1 MASSITPKGHPVSQK
16 GQPVRKGYKSSP
28 NRSLSSPKPSA
39 GRTRAS
45 EVAEPRDLSLSQSS
59 PAQSSLAPPSAAR
72 SGLPS
77 ATRSRASEVAEPR
90 DLSLSQ
96 SSPAQ
101 SSLAPPS
108 AARSGLPSATRSRA
122 SEVAEPRD
130 LSLSQSSPAQSS
142 LAPPSSLAAQSS
154 LAPPSAAR
162 SGLPSATRSR
172 ASEVAEPRDLSL
184 SQSSPAQSSLAPPSS
199 LAAQSSLAPP
209 SAARSGLPSATRSRA
224 SEVAEPRDLS
234 LSQSSPAQS
243 SLAPPSSLAAQSSLA
258 PPSSLAQSS
267 LAPPSVAR
275 SGLPS
280 VARSRLKS
288 IPRAEVSLAE
298 KPEPSRLPAK
308 SFLSRSLGGHLLA
321 IESLAPPV
329 IEALLDLSQ
338 QWADTLSSQINSS
351 QTKKV
356 KILEGKTVINFF
368 FEPSTRT
375 RTSFEVAA
383 KHLGANVVDFDPKF
397 TSVRKGESLLDT
409 ASVLNAYS
417 PAILVMRHASSGAA
431 KLLSD
436 KVSCPTI
443 NAGDGC
449 HEHPTQALLDALT
462 IRQARGTLQGLRV
475 AICGDVRHS
484 RVARS
489 NYHLL
494 TALGSEVRFVGP
506 ATLLPCQ
513 QAFPRASL
521 HTSLEDG
528 LEDADIVMMLRVQT
542 ERMEGNL
549 FPSVR
554 EYYHFWG
561 LTPERLGRAKAG
573 ALVLHPGPMNR
584 GVEIASE
591 VADDIDRSAIL
602 RQLENGVAVRC
613 ACLEV
618 LSQ

>member
-1 MASSITPKGHPVSQK
+1 M
-16 GQPVRKGYKSSP
+16 RKGYKPSPARSS
-28 NRSLSSPKPSA
+28 
-39 GRTRAS
+39 AS
-45 EVAEPRDLSLSQSS
+45 EFAEPRDMSLSQPLS
-59 PAQSSLAPPSAAR
+59 APPPVAQPGAIPAGR
-72 SGLPS
+72 SGLEKF
-77 ATRSRASEVAEPR
+77 SRESF
-90 DLSLSQ
+90 
-96 SSPAQ
+96 
-101 SSLAPPS
+101 
-108 AARSGLPSATRSRA
+108 SR
-122 SEVAEPRD
+122 
-130 LSLSQSSPAQSS
+130 
-142 LAPPSSLAAQSS
+142 
-154 LAPPSAAR
+154 
-162 SGLPSATRSR
+162 T
-172 ASEVAEPRDLSL
+172 
-184 SQSSPAQSSLAPPSS
+184 
-199 LAAQSSLAPP
+199 
-209 SAARSGLPSATRSRA
+209 
-224 SEVAEPRDLS
+224 
-234 LSQSSPAQS
+234 
-243 SLAPPSSLAAQSSLA
+243 
-258 PPSSLAQSS
+258 
-267 LAPPSVAR
+267 
-275 SGLPS
+275 
-280 VARSRLKS
+280 
-288 IPRAEVSLAE
+288 EVSLRGE
-298 KPEPSRLPAK
+298 PKPSRLPVRD
-308 SFLSRSLGGHLLA
+308 FLSRSLGGHLLA
-321 IESLAPPV
+321 IESLSPPV

-338 QWADTLSSQINSS
+338 EWADTLSAR
-351 QTKKV
+351 TKKSTKKH

-409 ASVLNAYS
+409 ASVLNAYN

-506 ATLLPCQ
+506 ATLLPSQ
-513 QAFPRASL
+513 QAFPQASL

-618 LSQ
+618 LSR

>member
-1 MASSITPKGHPVSQK
+1 MAPSITPKGHPVSQK

-39 GRTRAS
+39 GRT
-45 EVAEPRDLSLSQSS
+45 
-59 PAQSSLAPPSAAR
+59 
-72 SGLPS
+72 
-77 ATRSRASEVAEPR
+77 
-90 DLSLSQ
+90 
-96 SSPAQ
+96 
-101 SSLAPPS
+101 
-108 AARSGLPSATRSRA
+108 RA

-184 SQSSPAQSSLAPPSS
+184 SQSSPAQSSIAPPSAARSGLPSATRSRASEVAEPRDLSLSQSSPAQSLLAPPSS
-199 LAAQSSLAPP
+199 LAPP
-209 SAARSGLPSATRSRA
+209 SVARSGLPSATRSRA

-258 PPSSLAQSS
+258 PPSSLAAQSSLAPPSSLAAQSSLAPPPS

>member
-39 GRTRAS
+39 GRTRASEVAESRDLSLSQSSPAQSSLAPPSVARSGLPSATRSRASEVAEPRDLSLSQSSPAQSSLAPPSVARSGLPSATRSRAS

-154 LAPPSAAR
+154 LAPPS
-162 SGLPSATRSR
+162 SF
-172 ASEVAEPRDLSL
+172 
-184 SQSSPAQSSLAPPSS
+184 APP
-199 LAAQSSLAPP
+199 
-209 SAARSGLPSATRSRA
+209 
-224 SEVAEPRDLS
+224 
-234 LSQSSPAQS
+234 
-243 SLAPPSSLAAQSSLA
+243 
-258 PPSSLAQSS
+258 SS

-288 IPRAEVSLAE
+288 IPRAEVSLAD